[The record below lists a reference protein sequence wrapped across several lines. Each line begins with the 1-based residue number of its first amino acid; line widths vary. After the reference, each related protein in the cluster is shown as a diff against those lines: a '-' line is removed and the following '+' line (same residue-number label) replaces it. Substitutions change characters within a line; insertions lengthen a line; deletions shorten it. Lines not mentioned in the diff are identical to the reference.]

1 MADWNGRW
9 DHDGARQGH
18 WRYPRFRWKLDA
30 HYTVDRICDLM
41 SCFIIFGNLLL

>member
-1 MADWNGRW
+1 MADRNWW
-9 DHDGARQGH
+9 DHDGARQGR

-41 SCFIIFGNLLL
+41 SCFLIFGTLLL